1 MRKLKVKENKA
12 LRVTVTMP
20 PSFSEWT
27 GITGMSQFLQRHVA
41 ELIAGVTYEEFVSD
55 RGKWTTGS
63 SGEPQLGMNGGQL
76 RFKKDPWEQEF
87 IRLARWMI
95 ESKILGF
102 SRSANPHWVL
112 VVKWEKTGVTN
123 AVKVLYNTRQF
134 KHVCYDSVYAG
145 QEELDQELH
154 SVIEEWKE
162 GDPKAKEDLDYTDI
176 PMVKNWLDSIY
187 SLDMFKAKII
197 ARWAELSGWKYVYNP
212 TAACK
217 ANYTFTKEEV

>member
-20 PSFSEWT
+20 PSFSEWA
-27 GITGMSQFLQRHVA
+27 GITGMSQFLQRHIA
-41 ELIAGVTYEEFVSD
+41 ELITGVTYKEFAEEMGANAGAGD
-55 RGKWTTGS
+55 
-63 SGEPQLGMNGGQL
+63 L

-87 IRLARWMI
+87 VRRARWMI
-95 ESKILGF
+95 EGKILGF

-112 VVKWEKTGVTN
+112 IVKWEKTGVTN

-134 KHVCYDSVYAG
+134 KHVCYDAVYAG
-145 QEELDQELH
+145 QEELDEELR
-154 SVIEEWKE
+154 SVVEGWKE

-187 SLDMFKAKII
+187 SLDVFKAKLI
-197 ARWAELSGWKYVYNP
+197 ARWAELSGWKYVYRP
-212 TAACK
+212 TASCRS
-217 ANYTFTKEEV
+217 NYEFTKGEV